1 MNEPVTIPNIENE
14 ADTLYQQLRSKGISY
29 LEELAGGV
37 WTDFNEHDPGVTIL
51 EALCYALTDLI
62 NRADFPIENLLA
74 SSNGTLPASENALF
88 SAATILHTNPLT
100 INDYRKLIIDRNDA
114 INNAWLEVYGPPA
127 GINGLYRVT
136 VDLKDGSADGE
147 AVKQT
152 VTELMNTYRNLGEGL
167 GAIEILAQQQLSVG
181 AVLYLDDNAVAEEV
195 VALML
200 VDLDRYF
207 NPQVKFR
214 SLQEMQEDGNTNDA
228 IFEGPSLLHGF
239 IRDEDLSPRKT
250 RFFVAELLR
259 MMIGIDGI
267 NSVSGLY
274 VTDDSGKK
282 TEDVYSLGSG
292 KSARLDA
299 SGSIAILSVFQ
310 KSVKRSLNQNLVLSY
325 YNNLRSVTQPG
336 KFRLSQSQ
344 LDLPIPNGTYSSSD
358 TYYSIQ
364 HEFPGIY
371 GIGSTRISDEAS
383 ATRKAQALQLKA
395 YLLFF
400 EQLMADY
407 FSQLANISN
416 LFSTHTQHRTYFD
429 QPLYMVPDVA
439 AVLNGYSGDPA
450 HIYDNDHGQDYL
462 RSSLGYIN
470 DDNPYEEG
478 LEALTRRGD
487 YFKRRRTDFLNHL
500 LSRFNYTPY
509 LFQDVSKT
517 ENNELQPK
525 DILVKE
531 RLLRYMPSITAERA
545 YAGDTRIMPGRVKPL
560 PSGLENVLSLL
571 SGMRNGLENEK
582 IAELFQFLVIN
593 KQGTGTNLFS
603 HEKGERVLLQ
613 EAHPL
618 FFAALSSIHSKDDLK
633 AERIHNSLV
642 RLKALIQTATGTE
655 EIVLI
660 DYEEKEEGRLVE
672 NFIDLLTAEFRQ
684 AYQFYERFFLI
695 DHLLLKPD
703 NNEMAFAASQNPD
716 NSWLSYDAVLQANPQ
731 SVFVKVGDTIADAGF
746 YSLRLS
752 LVLPEEAI
760 NRRTES
766 FRNYMTYTATANC
779 PAHLQLEVLWLN
791 AAEFFAFTRIY
802 QAWLNDP
809 VANREALTGFL
820 LKQTN
825 GQSLI

>member
-62 NRADFPIENLLA
+62 NRADFPIENILA
-74 SSNGTLPASENALF
+74 SPSGTLPANENALF

-100 INDYRKLIIDRNDA
+100 INDYRKLIIDRSDA
-114 INNAWLEVYGPPA
+114 INNAWLETYGPA
-127 GINGLYRVT
+127 GISGLYRVT
-136 VDLKDGSADGE
+136 VDLKDGSSGGN
-147 AVKQT
+147 AVKQS
-152 VTELMNTYRNLGEGL
+152 VEELMNTYRNLGEGL
-167 GAIEILAQQQLSVG
+167 GAIEILEQQQLSVG
-181 AVLYLDDNAVAEEV
+181 AVLYLDDEAVAEEV

-200 VDLDRYF
+200 VNLDRYF
-207 NPQVKFR
+207 NPQVRFR
-214 SLQEMQEDGNTNDA
+214 SLQEMQQDGYTNDA

-259 MMIGIDGI
+259 MMIGIEGI

-274 VTDDSGKK
+274 ISD
-282 TEDVYSLGSG
+282 GSG
-292 KSARLDA
+292 EKINDAYLLGPGRSARLDA
-299 SGSIAILSVFQ
+299 NGSIAILSVFQ

-325 YNNLRSVTQPG
+325 YNNLRSATQPG
-336 KFRLSQSQ
+336 KFRLSQAQ
-344 LDLPIPNGTYSSSD
+344 LDLPVPNGTYSDAGS
-358 TYYSIQ
+358 YYSIQ
-364 HEFPGIY
+364 YEFPGIY
-371 GIGSTRISDEAS
+371 GIGSTRVSDEAS
-383 ATRKAQALQLKA
+383 AMRKAQALQLKA

-407 FSQLANISN
+407 FSQLSNISN
-416 LFSTHTQHRTYFD
+416 LFSTHTQFRTYFD

-462 RSSLGYIN
+462 RSSMNYVGG
-470 DDNPYEEG
+470 DNPYQDG

-500 LSRFNYTPY
+500 LARFNYMPY

-525 DILVKE
+525 DIAVKE

-545 YAGDTRIMPGRVKPL
+545 YAGDTRLMPGRVKPL

-582 IAELFQFLVIN
+582 TAELFQFLVIS
-593 KQGTGTNLFS
+593 KQGSGANLFS
-603 HEKGERVLLQ
+603 QAKGERVVLH

-618 FFAALSSIHSKDDLK
+618 FFAALSSIHGKDDLK
-633 AERIHNSLV
+633 AERIHNNMV
-642 RLKALIQTATGTE
+642 RLKALIPTAAGTE
-655 EIVLI
+655 EVTLV
-660 DYEEKEEGRLVE
+660 DYEEKEEGRLAE

-695 DHLLLKPD
+695 DHLLLKPGND
-703 NNEMAFAASQNPD
+703 EPAFAASQNPGD
-716 NSWLSYDAVLQANPQ
+716 TWLSYDAVLQTNPT
-731 SVFVKVGDTIADAGF
+731 SVFVKAGGMVANAAF

-766 FRNYMTYTATANC
+766 FRNYMTYTAMANC
-779 PAHLQLEVLWLN
+779 PAHLQLRVLWLN
-791 AAEFFAFTRIY
+791 AADFFIFTRIY

-809 VANREALTGFL
+809 AANREALTVFL
-820 LKQTN
+820 LTQTG
-825 GQSLI
+825 GQTYS